1 MKKIA
6 IVTGGSSGIGFE
18 IAKSLIKRDYFVY
31 TVSRRAFSEFE
42 QTSSV
47 HFSADI
53 SDEAAFKY
61 AVDVIWQKEKRLDVL
76 VCAAGFG
83 ISGAVEFTGI
93 EDARKQFDVNFF
105 GTFFALKNVSR
116 YMRLQGFGRIFVVS
130 SIAGEIAIPFQG
142 FYSASK
148 AAVGKL
154 FEAFRAEIEPF
165 GISCALILPGDT
177 ATPFTEMRRKSA
189 AGDDIYGGRIEKSI
203 SKMEADEVHGMNA
216 AKLGEFIAVLACKKK
231 IRFLYPYN
239 KMYGF
244 LLLLYRILP
253 RQFALYLIKKLYAGR

>member
-18 IAKSLIKRDYFVY
+18 IVKALIKRNYFVY
-31 TVSRRAFSEFE
+31 TISRRVFSEFE
-42 QTSSV
+42 KTKSV

-53 SDEAAFKY
+53 SDENALKHVFDA
-61 AVDVIWQKEKRLDVL
+61 IWQTEQRIDLL

-93 EDARKQFDVNFF
+93 KEARKQFDVNFF
-105 GTFFALKNVSR
+105 GTFFALRNVSN
-116 YMRLQGFGRIFVVS
+116 YMRSQGFGRIFVVS

-154 FEAFRAEIEPF
+154 LESFRAEIEPF

-177 ATPFTEMRRKSA
+177 ATPFTEMRRKSV
-189 AGDDIYGGRIEKSI
+189 AGDDIYGGRIGKSI
-203 SKMEADEVHGMNA
+203 SKMEADEVNGMSA
-216 AKLGEFIAVLACKKK
+216 EKLGEFIAALACKKK

-239 KMYGF
+239 RSYAF
-244 LLLLYRILP
+244 LLFLYRIFP
-253 RQFALYLIKKLYAGR
+253 RRFALYIIKKMYAGG

>member
-6 IVTGGSSGIGFE
+6 IVTGGSSGIGLE
-18 IAKSLIKRDYFVY
+18 IVKALIKCGYFVY
-31 TVSRRAFSEFE
+31 TISRRAFSEFE
-42 QTSSV
+42 KTESV
-47 HFSADI
+47 HFSADV
-53 SDEAAFKY
+53 SDDAALKKV
-61 AVDVIWQKEKRLDVL
+61 VDEIWQKEKRLDLL

-83 ISGAVEFTGI
+83 ISGAVEFTVI
-93 EDARKQFDVNFF
+93 EEAHKQFDVNFF
-105 GTFFALKNVSR
+105 GTFFALRNVSN
-116 YMRLQGFGRIFVVS
+116 YMRLQGFGRILVLS

-154 FEAFRAEIEPF
+154 IESFRAEVEPF

-203 SKMEADEVHGMNA
+203 SKMEADEVNGMSA
-216 AKLGEFIAVLACKKK
+216 KKLGEFVAALACKKK
-231 IRFLYPYN
+231 IKFLYPYN
-239 KMYGF
+239 RSYAF
-244 LLLLYRILP
+244 LLFLYRIFP
-253 RQFALYLIKKLYAGR
+253 RQFALYIIKKIYAGG